1 MEVIPKH
8 ELEIRNRAA
17 VVALVSW
24 ALFLLPGLA
33 VGAADY
39 GSMPEAF
46 GSFNKFLKDVGGY
59 LDIVAAPSSDAG
71 RFIEAEFLALF
82 IFRLSIEVSKWV
94 FNHADVVDV
103 FAIVLLGAMVR
114 IFMDFY
120 DEITTILLSWASD
133 VGGAVQFP
141 IVGSKDV
148 FFAVSYINNMINAFT
163 LPEASFF
170 SSIKLVIIVLSI
182 QGIVWLLSIMAFF
195 CMAWGVYGF
204 ALAKLVGWFFIPF
217 VLLERTASLFDGW
230 LRYLVGF
237 LVYMV
242 IARVNIVLVLILL
255 SSYLGISLTTVRAGG
270 AVDAVTFSGSDFSNL
285 GGFVALLIISVF
297 ALLSTGKFAM
307 AIAGG
312 VGGFGG
318 VAGRMA
324 LGASVMAR
332 RMAAT

>member
-1 MEVIPKH
+1 MEVTH
-8 ELEIRNRAA
+8 NLELEIRNRAA
-17 VVALVSW
+17 IVALVSW

-46 GSFNKFLKDVGGY
+46 GSFNTFLVNVGKY
-59 LDIVAAPSSDAG
+59 IDIIAAPTSDAG

-94 FNHADVVDV
+94 FDHSDIVDV
-103 FAIVLLGAMVR
+103 FTIVLLGAMVR

-120 DEITTILLSWASD
+120 DDITSILLSWASD
-133 VGGAVQFP
+133 VGGAVQYS

-148 FFAVSYINNMINAFT
+148 FYAVSSIDNIINAIT

-170 SSIKLVIIVLSI
+170 SSIKLVIAIAVIQVIAWVLSI
-182 QGIVWLLSIMAFF
+182 LAFF

-237 LVYMV
+237 LIYMV
-242 IARVNIVLVLILL
+242 IARANIVLVLILL
-255 SSYLGISLTTVRAGG
+255 SSYFGVPLG
-270 AVDAVTFSGSDFSNL
+270 SGSAVPPIALSGTGYSDL

-297 ALLSTGKFAM
+297 ALLSSGRFAV

-318 VAGRMA
+318 VAGRLA
-324 LGASVMAR
+324 LGAGGMAR
-332 RMAAT
+332 RMAAM